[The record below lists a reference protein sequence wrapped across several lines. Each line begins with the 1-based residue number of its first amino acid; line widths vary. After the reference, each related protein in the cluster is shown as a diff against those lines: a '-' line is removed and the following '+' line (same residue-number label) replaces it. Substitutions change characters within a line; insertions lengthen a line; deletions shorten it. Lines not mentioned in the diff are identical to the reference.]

1 MSMKMTEK
9 IFVSCQHTDKNVFP
23 FYYFHS
29 DVKNVFLLFLYF
41 FLKKKKVDTLG
52 VFE

>member
-9 IFVSCQHTDKNVFP
+9 IFVSCQHTGKNVFP

-29 DVKNVFLLFLYF
+29 DVKKCFSPFPVLFP
-41 FLKKKKVDTLG
+41 KKKKWIL
-52 VFE
+52 